1 MSRTVI
7 PLNRGLYELLV
18 DAARAGEPLS
28 YGDVA
33 RLLELSL
40 DYPPHRNEM
49 EQLLGVIS
57 RHEVANRR
65 PMLTSI
71 VLRPDEGTPGA
82 GFFRLGQ
89 QLGLVAERED
99 AQAFS
104 ARQLK
109 ETVDFWQSPMAPS
122 IDQAIGGPTRTA
134 ADLLAE
140 EEQLRAEM
148 ELMDADRRSSQAPEP
163 DQLGLEEE
171 PAEASAPPQAASAP
185 APSRGRG
192 RAAGQR
198 RSTLPGPAAA
208 PAFPAE
214 GMRSPEGA
222 PEPAEEWPAEPMP
235 EAPAV
240 AVEPEVALEPE
251 AGPEA
256 EAAPELEPAPEPE
269 AEAAPE
275 APEPATALEAAPATP
290 LSGNKAV
297 EEAAIRWVMQL
308 ERAAGR
314 QPVDRRHDPAFPA
327 DIESPPRTIEVKAF
341 GTSAR
346 GFDLW
351 LEARQVGAGRSDP
364 NFHLY
369 VVENTRQGDPTLFT
383 LKILSGDLLR
393 KLLTRA
399 KEQRY
404 FTVPWPTKLYDAA
417 PGMESLSEPKP

>member
-18 DAARAGEPLS
+18 AAARAGEPLS
-28 YGDVA
+28 YADVA

-57 RHEVANRR
+57 RHEVASRR

-89 QLGLVAERED
+89 QLGLVLERED

-109 ETVDFWQSPMAPS
+109 ETIEFWQSPMAPS
-122 IDQAIGGPTRTA
+122 IDQAIGGPTRSS

-148 ELMDADRRSSQAPEP
+148 ELMEADRRVGQAPEA
-163 DQLGLEEE
+163 DQLGLADEAE
-171 PAEASAPPQAASAP
+171 PPAAAPVAEAPPTTT
-185 APSRGRG
+185 RGRG
-192 RAAGQR
+192 RGQR
-198 RSTLPGPAAA
+198 RSSLPGADAG
-208 PAFPAE
+208 PAFPTE
-214 GMRSPEGA
+214 GMRALE
-222 PEPAEEWPAEPMP
+222 
-235 EAPAV
+235 EAPALEQV
-240 AVEPEVALEPE
+240 PESEGWPGEPVLEAP
-251 AGPEA
+251 
-256 EAAPELEPAPEPE
+256 AATVEPE
-269 AEAAPE
+269 AEAELEPE
-275 APEPATALEAAPATP
+275 AAREPAAEPEPEAAPEPEHEPPIEAAPATP
-290 LSGNKAV
+290 ATPLGGNKAV
-297 EEAAIRWVMQL
+297 EDAAIRWVMQL

-314 QPVDRRHDPAFPA
+314 QPVDRRHDQSFPA
-327 DIESPPRTIEVKAF
+327 DIHSSPRTIEVKAF
-341 GTSAR
+341 GTTAR

-369 VVENTRQGDPTLFT
+369 IVENSAQGDPTLFT